1 MRGFII
7 LILLLGFKV
16 YVFAQA
22 NNDSITKT
30 EDYKVYSV
38 IISLEIDSRSK
49 SIAVI
54 NNTIN
59 PYTESSYISEYA
71 EQLKSKDSSMLYQ
84 AYFLVESA
92 KGKRNTIIDSA
103 AAKCIIAYCNDT
115 VKAKTLNNRFDLGKK
130 VYLID
135 SFPQSSVRLNKN
147 WKHFY
152 KKYRYS
158 AGIFQFSAV
167 QYYLN
172 NTLAIAYYSRHQQS
186 LSAHGTIAILER
198 REGTWAIKYRI
209 QLWQS

>member
-1 MRGFII
+1 MRGCT
-7 LILLLGFKV
+7 ILLLLLSFNMRG
-16 YVFAQA
+16 FAQA
-22 NNDSITKT
+22 NNDSITNAG
-30 EDYKVYSV
+30 DYKVYSAI
-38 IISLEIDSRSK
+38 IISEINSNTK

-71 EQLKSKDSSMLYQ
+71 KQLKSKDSSMLYQ

-115 VKAKTLNNRFDLGKK
+115 VKARTLNNRFGMGKI

-152 KKYRYS
+152 KKYRHS